1 MLAQDKIND
10 LRQFD
15 LFKELDYQTLEQIV
29 PYFTKRLYKRNEV
42 VYATNTE
49 ARYFLFVLTGKV
61 KIFRLS
67 GLGNEQIIRMIAPM
81 EFTGELALF
90 EGIRKAHAVATV
102 KSEIYLIENQQ
113 FKQLLVDY
121 PQLSLKMIEA
131 LSQRLHASEEQ
142 SMLLST
148 CTAKDRLFNFISK
161 ESELVNGHRI
171 FYQEET
177 KRFLA
182 GFLGMSSET
191 LSRSL
196 HQLADEGKIKERH
209 NHQIEIFC

>member
-1 MLAQDKIND
+1 MLSNEKIRD
-10 LRQFD
+10 LQQFE
-15 LFKELDYQTLEQIV
+15 LFKDLDFETLEQIV

-67 GLGNEQIIRMIAPM
+67 ELGNEQIIRMIAPT

-90 EGIRKAHAVATV
+90 EGVRKAHAVAMV
-102 KSEIYLIENQQ
+102 ASEIYLIENQQ
-113 FKQLLVDY
+113 FKQLLVDH

-142 SMLLST
+142 AVWLST
-148 CTAKDRLFNFISK
+148 CTAKDRLFNFICK
-161 ESELVNGHRI
+161 EAQIVNGHKI
-171 FYQEET
+171 FCHEET

-182 GFLGMSSET
+182 GFLGMTSET

-196 HQLADEGKIKERH
+196 HQLAEEGKIKEWQ
-209 NHQIEIFC
+209 NHQIEVFC

>member
-15 LFKELDYQTLEQIV
+15 LFKELDCQTLEQIV

-67 GLGNEQIIRMIAPM
+67 ELGNEQIIRMIAPM

-90 EGIRKAHAVATV
+90 EGIRKAHAVAMV

-121 PQLSLKMIEA
+121 PQLSLKMIKPC
-131 LSQRLHASEEQ
+131 LSGYTLQNSNPCCY
-142 SMLLST
+142 LLVPQKTGYS
-148 CTAKDRLFNFISK
+148 ISFVRK
-161 ESELVNGHRI
+161 PSW
-171 FYQEET
+171 
-177 KRFLA
+177 
-182 GFLGMSSET
+182 
-191 LSRSL
+191 
-196 HQLADEGKIKERH
+196 
-209 NHQIEIFC
+209 

>member
-1 MLAQDKIND
+1 M
-10 LRQFD
+10 
-15 LFKELDYQTLEQIV
+15 
-29 PYFTKRLYKRNEV
+29 YKRNEV

-67 GLGNEQIIRMIAPM
+67 ELGNEQIIRMIAPM

-90 EGIRKAHAVATV
+90 EGIRKAHAVAMV

-148 CTAKDRLFNFISK
+148 CPQKTGYSISFVRK
-161 ESELVNGHRI
+161 PSW
-171 FYQEET
+171 
-177 KRFLA
+177 
-182 GFLGMSSET
+182 
-191 LSRSL
+191 
-196 HQLADEGKIKERH
+196 
-209 NHQIEIFC
+209 